1 MHARR
6 KPEKESA
13 LEEGFSWAPAV
24 VVPIGPLC
32 HSPPAPICASHIA
45 PGTGIQLSP
54 AHPLHPGRLLIVAII
69 EEKSLLNRVLRSDD
83 GGSSWLPSNS
93 IQVIPAPSHV
103 LDRISPIFPRFFP
116 LFARF
121 HRLAETVPTSPKPKP
136 RSRKRRQGDQERRT
150 PPFIRRPRC

>member
-6 KPEKESA
+6 KPEKVSA

-24 VVPIGPLC
+24 VVPIGPVC

-103 LDRISPIFPRFFP
+103 LDRISPIFPPFFP
-116 LFARF
+116 AFCAFSPPGRDGSNEPQP
-121 HRLAETVPTSPKPKP
+121 RTQGQEAAGTGVQTVGNAVSPV
-136 RSRKRRQGDQERRT
+136 
-150 PPFIRRPRC
+150 